1 MAAMTDD
8 ACPPTSGVY
17 DLDLTLKVNSVE
29 ERFEHYVSTPDDSI
43 GANPAIRMWM
53 KQHPD
58 FPVQNYVPPTKEQI
72 RASLPSL
79 TTRRLRLGLLN
90 NGFTPS
96 QVTAAIEAM
105 QEGPE
110 KEVAKIEWEYATT
123 FNRMHPMIGA
133 IAAALGVSDDQID
146 AMWSTSADLQTS
158 YQGSTNIELSGSRQG
173 APWKRKTLQSNG
185 Y

>member
-58 FPVQNYVPPTKEQI
+58 FPFKIMY
-72 RASLPSL
+72 
-79 TTRRLRLGLLN
+79 RRRRSKSVRR
-90 NGFTPS
+90 F
-96 QVTAAIEAM
+96 
-105 QEGPE
+105 
-110 KEVAKIEWEYATT
+110 
-123 FNRMHPMIGA
+123 RH
-133 IAAALGVSDDQID
+133 
-146 AMWSTSADLQTS
+146 
-158 YQGSTNIELSGSRQG
+158 
-173 APWKRKTLQSNG
+173 
-185 Y
+185 

>member
-58 FPVQNYVPPTKEQI
+58 FPVQNYVPPT
-72 RASLPSL
+72 
-79 TTRRLRLGLLN
+79 
-90 NGFTPS
+90 
-96 QVTAAIEAM
+96 
-105 QEGPE
+105 
-110 KEVAKIEWEYATT
+110 
-123 FNRMHPMIGA
+123 
-133 IAAALGVSDDQID
+133 
-146 AMWSTSADLQTS
+146 
-158 YQGSTNIELSGSRQG
+158 
-173 APWKRKTLQSNG
+173 
-185 Y
+185 

>member
-58 FPVQNYVPPTKEQI
+58 FPVQNYVPPTKEQTQI
-72 RASLPSL
+72 VAFALACHLRASLPSL

-146 AMWSTSADLQTS
+146 AMWSTSADL
-158 YQGSTNIELSGSRQG
+158 
-173 APWKRKTLQSNG
+173 
-185 Y
+185 